1 MSAGRGVTGRSR
13 SSVMSRGSMSC
24 RRGVSGRGCLLF
36 VSTVIAST
44 VRAVREAPIN
54 INYTEF
60 ERGEVLEQSGRKIE
74 SVRVEL
80 GTSNAL

>member
-1 MSAGRGVTGRSR
+1 MSASRGVTGRSR
-13 SSVMSRGSMSC
+13 SSMVRRGSMS
-24 RRGVSGRGCLLF
+24 RRCSVLGRRRLLF

-44 VRAVREAPIN
+44 ARAVREAPIN
-54 INYTEF
+54 INYTKF
-60 ERGEVLEQSGRKIE
+60 KRGEVLEQSRRQIE